1 MTDAELQAQIDEALD
16 VTPAPDFRARVHA
29 RIAREPETPPWW
41 MPRAALGGCLAGA
54 VFVLSLWI
62 MTSPAPSEAPASSMP
77 VARDASTAP
86 ITTTDRST
94 AAPSP
99 DSNVRGAFP
108 KMGGSVAVVRQRAT
122 AAHAS
127 VAATPDATMPA
138 ATATTP
144 TASSSSGRLSF
155 EPAGTVRRI
164 DLPEVIVPADQHA
177 AVARFVALAS
187 RGAAP
192 APRSTGPAM
201 ADEPLHVPSIEIEPL
216 TIEPLPRIARLDP
229 SRGVFP

>member
-1 MTDAELQAQIDEALD
+1 MTDEELQAQIDEALD
-16 VTPAPDFRARVHA
+16 VAPAPDFRARVHA
-29 RIAREPETPPWW
+29 RIAQEPQTPRWW
-41 MPRAALGGCLAGA
+41 MPRAALGGCLAGV
-54 VFVLSLWI
+54 VFVLSFWI
-62 MTSPAPSEAPASSMP
+62 MTSPAPSEAPASSTA
-77 VARDASTAP
+77 VARDASSSEMG
-86 ITTTDRST
+86 RT
-94 AAPSP
+94 AA
-99 DSNVRGAFP
+99 
-108 KMGGSVAVVRQRAT
+108 AVPQSAI

-127 VAATPDATMPA
+127 VAATPEPTTSATGSTR
-138 ATATTP
+138 ATASP
-144 TASSSSGRLSF
+144 SSGRLSF

-164 DLPEVIVPADQHA
+164 DLPEVIVAADQPA

-192 APRSTGPAM
+192 APRPTGPAM